1 MTRTTGRPQP
11 GKPDVG
17 PTQQDLQT
25 AYQIHTLAQML
36 YGRLA
41 TAQPWVGPTPP
52 MGMIDPT
59 MGPTMSPTMS
69 PVMGPMMGPTGIPWA
84 QAWPTWGGP
93 YGHVAP
99 MGFYWTGPSSYFGS
113 ELVPR

>member
-1 MTRTTGRPQP
+1 MTKTAGRPQP

-25 AYQIHTLAQML
+25 AYQVHTLAQML

-41 TAQPWVGPTPP
+41 TVHPWIAPTPP
-52 MGMIDPT
+52 TGMVDP
-59 MGPTMSPTMS
+59 MMSPM
-69 PVMGPMMGPTGIPWA
+69 MAPMMGPTAVPWV
-84 QAWPTWGGP
+84 QGWPATYGGP

-99 MGFYWTGPSSYFGS
+99 TGFYWPGPSSYFGS
-113 ELVPR
+113 EFVPR